1 MNDAPRSIM
10 KRRKRFFPSLLFV
23 AAVVFATNDAK
34 YCRAATPDFAIEQ
47 QPDRLVISFVGQ
59 PVATYVFR
67 DTKIPRP
74 YFAHVHV
81 PSGRQVT
88 RNHPPVEGQD
98 KTDHADM
105 HPGIWMAF
113 GDLSGCDFW
122 RNKDRIVHEAF
133 VKTPHA
139 QDHEAA
145 FSVRNRYERADGTLV
160 CYELCKLTLVNSPG
174 GYMLHWDSQFS
185 GDGEFYFGDQEEMGL
200 GIRVSTAISV
210 MKSGSMLDSEG
221 RHNEKEIW
229 GKSANWCDYSGNLGD
244 QYIGMTLMCHPK
256 NFRASWMHAR
266 DYGFLT
272 ANPFG
277 QKSFGKGDSSKVVV
291 QPGETLR
298 LRYGLLLHSASGT
311 ERPDAAS
318 AYAEYVQNSGE

>member
-1 MNDAPRSIM
+1 M
-10 KRRKRFFPSLLFV
+10 KHRILLV
-23 AAVVFATNDAK
+23 TTEATNCA
-34 YCRAATPDFAIEQ
+34 AATPDFTIEQ
-47 QPDRLVISFVGQ
+47 QADRLVISCDNQ

-81 PSGRQVT
+81 PNGRQVT
-88 RNHPPVEGQD
+88 RNHPPVEGED
-98 KTDHADM
+98 RTDHADM

-133 VKTPHA
+133 TAAPHA
-139 QDHEAA
+139 HDHEAT

-160 CYELCKLTLVNSPG
+160 CHELCKLTFVNSTF

-185 GDGEFYFGDQEEMGL
+185 GDSDFHFGDQEEMGL
-200 GIRVSTAISV
+200 GMRVSTPISV
-210 MKSGSMLDSEG
+210 VKSGSMLDSEG
-221 RHNEKEIW
+221 RRNEKEIW
-229 GKSANWCDYSGNLGD
+229 GKSADWCDYSGTVGD
-244 QYIGMTLMCHPK
+244 QSMGMTLMCHPK
-256 NFRASWMHAR
+256 NFRACWMHAR

-277 QKSFGKGDSSKVVV
+277 QKSFGKGDSSKVMVK
-291 QPGETLR
+291 PGETLR

-311 ERPDAAS
+311 ERPDVAS
-318 AYAEYVQNSGE
+318 AFAEYVKHSGE